1 MSSTTTVIVGGGV
14 IGLSTAYHLARKGFA
29 RIIVLEK
36 GPVGDGSSS
45 RAAGIVTGL
54 LWSETGVLARK
65 ISLARFSELSE
76 ELDGYQFQAGGCLN
90 LFDPAGWAVRTE
102 LLPLYE
108 RLGAPFEIIYPNEM
122 RRRWPELH
130 PRDEW
135 SGLFDPLGGYSEPD
149 AYIPALA
156 RKCRDLGVEIRE
168 HQQVTDFIQRGG
180 RVAGVKTAEAD
191 IEADAVVCTVYS
203 WTNALIAQ
211 LGMRLPVKAFV
222 HQRYVTKPLPAPP
235 AIPAVNANP
244 LGGYIRPAS
253 GGRLLVGVETADRA
267 EYRVPSVD
275 FHMSTVSAEPNLK
288 DQALA
293 DFAPYAPALAGAS
306 WEFERVGLL
315 TFSMDGEPILGP
327 VAQLPG
333 FYTGLAFHS
342 GGFAYNPAAGL
353 LLAEFVADGRTSID
367 VSAFSPDRFDPRE
380 VDEYMATTVP
390 QQAAVR
396 RRH

>member
-1 MSSTTTVIVGGGV
+1 MSSATAVIIGGGV
-14 IGLSTAYHLARKGFA
+14 IGLSTAYHLARKGFG

-45 RAAGIVTGL
+45 RAAGIITGL

-65 ISLARFSELSE
+65 ISLARFRELSD
-76 ELDGYQFQAGGCLN
+76 ELESYQFQAVGCLN
-90 LFDPAGWAVRTE
+90 LFDPAGWA
-102 LLPLYE
+102 
-108 RLGAPFEIIYPNEM
+108 A
-122 RRRWPELH
+122 
-130 PRDEW
+130 RDEW
-135 SGLFDPLGGYSEPD
+135 SGLLDPLGGYSEPD
-149 AYIPALA
+149 EYIPALA
-156 RKCRDLGVEIRE
+156 RKCRALGVEIRE

-203 WTNALIAQ
+203 WTNALIGP
-211 LGMRLPVKAFV
+211 LGRQLPVKAFV
-222 HQRYVTKPLPAPP
+222 HQRYVTRPLPAPP
-235 AIPAVNANP
+235 VIPAVNANP

-253 GGRLLVGVETADRA
+253 GGRILVGVETPART
-267 EYRVPSVD
+267 EYRVASVD
-275 FHMSTVSAEPNLK
+275 FHMSTVSAEPMLK
-288 DQALA
+288 AQALI
-293 DFAPYAPALAGAS
+293 DFAPYAPALADAS

-333 FYTGLAFHS
+333 FFTALAFHS

-353 LLAEFVADGRTSID
+353 LLAEFVADRRTSID
-367 VSAFSPDRFDPRE
+367 VSAFSPDRFDPAAVE
-380 VDEYMATTVP
+380 EYMATTVP